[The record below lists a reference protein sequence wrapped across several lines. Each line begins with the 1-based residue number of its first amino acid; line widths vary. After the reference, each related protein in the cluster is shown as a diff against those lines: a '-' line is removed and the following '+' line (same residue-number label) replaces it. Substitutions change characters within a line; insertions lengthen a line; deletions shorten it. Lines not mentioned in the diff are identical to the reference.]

1 MLGLGNNVTSTAYK
15 ITTSGGASSYSMS
28 FDGTND
34 FLNFTETTFDIEDT
48 GDELT
53 IAFWAKR
60 TDNNDEAV
68 IFGNSASASFKRLN
82 FDSDGDTLII
92 ESDQNGQT
100 ATGPVTADTNWHH
113 YAITMVG
120 QSGGNIT
127 ATVVYEDGG
136 AVSTTNTNF
145 GVTNNKDFTI
155 NRIGADATV
164 SGTKEFKGLLYQVAI
179 WTDKLE
185 ANEVA
190 AIYNSGSPIDIEKDS
205 GNYASSS
212 ELAHL
217 WDFREGS
224 GSTAADQAGS
234 LNATLNGNADF
245 STTTP

>member
-1 MLGLGNNVTSTAYK
+1 MSLGLGNSLTSNLY
-15 ITTSGGASSYSMS
+15 SSSDVSYSMS
-28 FDGTND
+28 FDGTGD
-34 FLNFTETTFDIEDT
+34 FLSFTETTFNIEDT

-68 IFGNSASASFKRLN
+68 VLGNSASASFKRLN
-82 FDSDGDTLII
+82 FDSDGDALII

-100 ATGPVTADTNWHH
+100 ATGTVTADTNWHH
-113 YAITMVG
+113 YAITAVG
-120 QSGGNIT
+120 SSGGNT
-127 ATVVYEDGG
+127 ATVVMYEDGS
-136 AVSTTNTNF
+136 AVSVSNTNF
-145 GVTNNKDFTI
+145 GVSDNKDFTI
-155 NRIGADATV
+155 NRIGSDDGG
-164 SGTKEFKGLLYQVAI
+164 GTAEFKGLLYQVAI

-190 AIYNSGSPIDIEKDS
+190 AIYNSGSPIDIEKNS
-205 GNYASSS
+205 GDYDSSS

-234 LNATLNGNADF
+234 LNATLNGDAAF
-245 STTTP
+245 STTTPS

>member
-1 MLGLGNNVTSTAYK
+1 MSLGLGNSLTSIVY
-15 ITTSGGASSYSMS
+15 SSSDVSYSMS
-28 FDGTND
+28 FDGTGD
-34 FLNFTETTFDIEDT
+34 FLSFTETTFNIEDT

-68 IFGNSASASFKRLN
+68 VLGNSASASFKRLN
-82 FDSDGDTLII
+82 FDSDGDALTI

-100 ATGPVTADTNWHH
+100 ASGTVTADTNWHH
-113 YAITMVG
+113 YAITAVG
-120 QSGGNIT
+120 SSSGAA
-127 ATVVYEDGG
+127 ATVVMYEDGS
-136 AVSTTNTNF
+136 AVSVSNTNF
-145 GVTNNKDFTI
+145 GVSDNKDFTV
-155 NRIGADATV
+155 NRIGADAVT

-190 AIYNSGSPIDIEKDS
+190 AIYNSGSPIDIENDS

-217 WDFREGS
+217 WDFREGE

-234 LNATLNGNADF
+234 LNATLNGDAAF
-245 STTTP
+245 STTTPS